1 MKAMKKYLFIFT
13 VLFLIISGCSSTQEE
28 LSVSESSQSQVSP
41 VVEADKLAVLWTS
54 GDPEV
59 AHRVCFMYTQTAKR
73 SGWFDQVQ
81 LIVWGP
87 SSKLL
92 SEDKSLQD
100 KVKAMIADGIDV
112 KACKACADSYGV
124 ADKLTELGVDVQ
136 YMGIPLTR
144 ILKSKDWKLLTF

>member
-1 MKAMKKYLFIFT
+1 MKGIKKYLVTVPMLYFILAGCAAKT
-13 VLFLIISGCSSTQEE
+13 KNISQEK
-28 LSVSESSQSQVSP
+28 QSQP
-41 VVEADKLAVLWTS
+41 AAAAVEADKLAVLWTS

-59 AHRVCFMYTQTAKR
+59 AHRVCFMYTHAAKR
-73 SGWFDQVQ
+73 SGWFKQVQ

-100 KVKAMIADGIDV
+100 EVKAMMADGIEV

-124 ADKLTELGVDVQ
+124 ADKLAALGIDVR
-136 YMGIPLTR
+136 YMGVPLTN
-144 ILKSKDWKLLTF
+144 ILKASDWKLLTF